1 MHLPSSA
8 GPAARLRRMPP
19 SSLVEVPRPHQTRRS
34 CLAVVV
40 ARRTRPTPHRCLGR
54 PRLRSQPPRRRMR
67 RRPRLLLHLRVASPH
82 PTRLRPTRPR
92 CSAGL
97 LTVQARRWCRLIS
110 LAPHR
115 RRRRRRTCLVRQLAS
130 PPSHLRRHQPQVIS
144 LEALLVL
151 CRKRLPQA
159 ISLVVAVARPHQ
171 PQAICSVAALV
182 TRHRLRATSLVA
194 AVLAQRRQPRVI
206 YSAAVLAQRHQPR
219 VIYSAVVLAKHHRLR
234 ATCSAV
240 VPHHQ
245 PRAASSVAVL
255 VAMCHQQQAI
265 CSVAARRPLHRATSL
280 AVAATLLQPRPSL
293 QLRPPEQ
300 WSSRLP
306 PRRPRRRRGCRG
318 GTSKG
323 IRIGTTL

>member
-206 YSAAVLAQRHQPR
+206 YSA
-219 VIYSAVVLAKHHRLR
+219 VVLAKHRRLR

-240 VPHHQ
+240 VPHRQ
-245 PRAASSVAVL
+245 PRATSSVAVL
-255 VAMCHQQQAI
+255 VAMHHQQQAI